1 MSLIEDES
9 LEEYMQNL
17 GIEYI
22 PELYR
27 RKLMSLVE
35 KEEWLDVLRMG
46 ISEIAEIVAYRKLVS
61 LRLCHQENLMVLHD
75 LMFFIGL
82 QNVIPHPV
90 GGCST
95 GFGRYRSRKVLQW
108 GEL

>member
-1 MSLIEDES
+1 MSLIEDEA
-9 LEEYMQNL
+9 LEEYLQHL

-35 KEEWLDVLRMG
+35 KEEWPDVLNMG
-46 ISEIAEIVAYRKLVS
+46 ISEIAEIIAYRKLVS

-90 GGCST
+90 GGEKS
-95 GFGRYRSRKVLQW
+95 GFERYKSRKVLKW
-108 GEL
+108 GDI